1 MKFSSLES
9 IFGVT
14 FLVDT
19 LTHTDI
25 VQEKGFD
32 QILWHLEVK
41 ASVGGVNTTNMDHRV
56 PKISPKYEKECVF
69 FYVACLRATG
79 FPCVHVWVAGAALPL
94 YLLHEDEKRLAIV
107 LPLLR
112 QLALMRE
119 FVTAHVHRQLK
130 AVGVQIAEIIHTC
143 QERETRLSTWNQLRS
158 AFWSTYWFLALI
170 KSEIILNFVF
180 SLFVCLRN
188 SYVMLGAKT

>member
-1 MKFSSLES
+1 
-9 IFGVT
+9 
-14 FLVDT
+14 
-19 LTHTDI
+19 
-25 VQEKGFD
+25 
-32 QILWHLEVK
+32 
-41 ASVGGVNTTNMDHRV
+41 
-56 PKISPKYEKECVF
+56 
-69 FYVACLRATG
+69 
-79 FPCVHVWVAGAALPL
+79 
-94 YLLHEDEKRLAIV
+94 
-107 LPLLR
+107 
-112 QLALMRE
+112 MRE